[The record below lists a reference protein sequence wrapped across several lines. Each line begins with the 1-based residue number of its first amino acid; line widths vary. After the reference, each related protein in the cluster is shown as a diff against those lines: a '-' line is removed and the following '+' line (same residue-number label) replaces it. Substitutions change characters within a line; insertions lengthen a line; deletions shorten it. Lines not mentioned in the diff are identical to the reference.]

1 MPVLDVAL
9 LAHIAELNQDYLDL
23 LACERADHAVAAQL
37 QYLPERV
44 TRALAALTPAARR
57 EVAAAPFALYSL
69 SFEDERFWR
78 APVGAEAASL
88 EQRYGHRGPA
98 WLQGPFCEAALL
110 QAWHL
115 AACSPLATR
124 IVYALSEEAAGRLAK
139 TPLWRLKRIVNE
151 QPALLTPRWPANP
164 AFWPDLV
171 TYAAAADS
179 RRLRTTQLLGCC
191 LMAAELEAA
200 QGHVRRRQ
208 SAAATGVSRSD
219 AATQRMNLNLS
230 PRG

>member
-1 MPVLDVAL
+1 MPVLDAAL
-9 LAHIAELNQDYLDL
+9 LARIAELNHDYLDL
-23 LACERADHAVAAQL
+23 LARECAERAVAAQL
-37 QYLPERV
+37 QHLPERV
-44 TRALAALTPAARR
+44 ARALAALPPAARS
-57 EVAAAPFALYSL
+57 ELAAAPFALYSL
-69 SFEDERFWR
+69 SFDDERFWR
-78 APVGAEAASL
+78 APVGGDAASL

-124 IVYALSEEAAGRLAK
+124 MVYAMSEEAARRLAT

-171 TYAAAADS
+171 SYAAAADS
-179 RRLRTTQLLGCC
+179 RRLRTTHLLGCC
-191 LMAAELEAA
+191 LIAAEIEGASER
-200 QGHVRRRQ
+200 VRRR
-208 SAAATGVSRSD
+208 SISSGAAP
-219 AATQRMNLNLS
+219 AAPLHAARN
-230 PRG
+230 